1 MHRDQ
6 DRNAS
11 MGLGSEVPGP
21 PIMDLCLTILIAE
34 IMSWMGC
41 SSAAGGWLVTGDI
54 VTSCC
59 AQRRIESEKS

>member
-6 DRNAS
+6 ERNDS

-41 SSAAGGWLVTGDI
+41 SSAAGGWRWLVTGDI
-54 VTSCC
+54 MLCS
-59 AQRRIESEKS
+59 ASNRMNESE